1 MEINKEGNG
10 NEILQMRS
18 KTNPL
23 DLCWDATF
31 SIMEK
36 WLNSLKKK
44 QLQGNNSTGQKT
56 RLLSRLKRIE
66 FKISHLIKV
75 KFLEYLK
82 SQAGLCKW

>member
-36 WLNSLKKK
+36 WLNSLKKSSYK
-44 QLQGNNSTGQKT
+44 KT
-56 RLLSRLKRIE
+56 IPLVKKRDYYR
-66 FKISHLIKV
+66 V
-75 KFLEYLK
+75 
-82 SQAGLCKW
+82 